1 MLVCRHPSLFFQV
14 QPAGREKN
22 FFYHFEMEK
31 IALISIYLTWFLSSS
46 LRFISRVYFF
56 CDVHASI
63 MNLA

>member
-14 QPAGREKN
+14 QPAGREKKN
-22 FFYHFEMEK
+22 YHFEMEK
-31 IALISIYLTWFLSSS
+31 IALISVYLTWFLSSS

-56 CDVHASI
+56 YDVHASI